1 MHIIQNYIHQLIN
14 NIENPEKQEKQEKIY
29 LIMDGGIF
37 NGSYLIGSLY
47 FLQEME
53 KHRFISIK
61 KISSCSIS
69 SVCALLYYIDALDLM
84 PELYEIMLNQLRENH
99 NLDAFQPCFEK
110 IKARILDPGQLC
122 KKLHRKLYISYY
134 DISKGKKIVKSSFR
148 NLNEVLETIYKSCF
162 IPFAVNGDLLY
173 KQTFCDG
180 INPYLFPKKNDC
192 KRLYINLMGY
202 DKIQYLF
209 SVKNEKT
216 NMHRILAG
224 LLDIH
229 LFVIKG
235 SATQMCS
242 YMEQWS
248 ISQVLY
254 HGFVRYFIETVLFIF
269 VCCLYR
275 LKKMIG
281 NYSRNHFIFKMISK
295 VIKELYITCIE
306 QCCF

>member
-1 MHIIQNYIHQLIN
+1 
-14 NIENPEKQEKQEKIY
+14 
-29 LIMDGGIF
+29 
-37 NGSYLIGSLY
+37 
-47 FLQEME
+47 
-53 KHRFISIK
+53 
-61 KISSCSIS
+61 
-69 SVCALLYYIDALDLM
+69 M

-110 IKARILDPGQLC
+110 IKARVLDPEQLC

-148 NLNEVLETIYKSCF
+148 NLNEVIETICRSCF
-162 IPFAVNGDLLY
+162 IPFAVNGNLLY
-173 KQTFCDG
+173 KTHFCDG
-180 INPYLFPKKNDC
+180 INPYLFPKKNGC
-192 KRLYINLMGY
+192 KRLYIDLMGY

-254 HGFVRYFIETVLFIF
+254 HRTLRPIVETFLFLL
-269 VCCLYR
+269 V
-275 LKKMIG
+275 
-281 NYSRNHFIFKMISK
+281 YS
-295 VIKELYITCIE
+295 LYILKNTFSGILQNNFTSSNLLSKIGKEIYIMCIE